1 MNRKYRKTIIAAN
14 WKMNK
19 LPSEVK
25 PFAETLKSLVSKAKW
40 CETVVCVPFVSIPA
54 ALKAFRDTRVAVG
67 AENVSE
73 HESGAYTGEV
83 AAGMLADLGVKY
95 VIVGHSERRAFFAE
109 SDLLVNKKAAAVL
122 NAGMC
127 PIICVGETLEQR
139 QSDVTLELVA
149 LQIKSAFSGIPAEKA
164 RRCVVA
170 YEPVWAI
177 GTGETATA
185 EDAEE
190 VCRAIRAQLRSL
202 YGARV
207 ARSITIQYG
216 GSMNEKNAFELFAQ
230 PDIDGGL
237 VGGASLFPE
246 KFAEI
251 IKAANQEQA

>member
-1 MNRKYRKTIIAAN
+1 MNRKYRKTIISAN

-25 PFAETLKSLVSKAKW
+25 PFAEKLKSLTAKAKW
-40 CETVVCVPFVSIPA
+40 CEIAVCVPFVSIPA
-54 ALKAFRDTRVAVG
+54 AVKAFRDTRIAVG

-73 HESGAYTGEV
+73 HEGGAYTGEV
-83 AAGMLADLGVKY
+83 SAEMLADLGVKY
-95 VIVGHSERRAFFAE
+95 VIVGHSERRACFYE
-109 SDLLVNKKAAAVL
+109 SDSIVNKKAMAVL

-139 QSDVTLELVA
+139 EAGVTLELVA
-149 LQIKSAFSGIPAEKA
+149 FQIKSAFSGITAEKA

-177 GTGETATA
+177 GTGRNATPD
-185 EDAEE
+185 DAEE
-190 VCRAIRAQLRSL
+190 VCRAIRIKLRSL
-202 YGARV
+202 YGARA
-207 ARSITIQYG
+207 ARAVTIQYG
-216 GSMNEKNAFELFAQ
+216 GSMNEKNALELLAR

-237 VGGASLFPE
+237 VGGASLSPE
-246 KFAEI
+246 KFTEI